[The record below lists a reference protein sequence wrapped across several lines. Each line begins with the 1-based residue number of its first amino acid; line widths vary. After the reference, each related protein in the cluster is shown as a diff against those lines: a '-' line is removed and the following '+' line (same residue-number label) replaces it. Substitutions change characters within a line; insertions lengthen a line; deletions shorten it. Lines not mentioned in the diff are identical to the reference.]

1 MVNTR
6 KLLGI
11 MAEQG
16 ITQKVL
22 ANELQ
27 RAENTVSAKIRGL
40 KPFDTDEA
48 LKVCDVLNIT
58 DNAEKAEIFLSHPYQ
73 K

>member
-11 MAEQG
+11 MAERG
-16 ITQKVL
+16 VTQKGL
-22 ANELQ
+22 AKKLN
-27 RAENTVSAKIRGL
+27 RSENTISSKIRGIT
-40 KPFDTDEA
+40 PFDTQEA
-48 LKVCDVLNIT
+48 QEICDFLHIT
-58 DNAEKAEIFLSHPYQ
+58 DNAERAEIFLTKSSQ

>member
-11 MAEQG
+11 MAERG
-16 ITQKVL
+16 VTQKSL
-22 ANELQ
+22 AKQL
-27 RAENTVSAKIRGL
+27 RRSENTVSAKIRGL

-48 LKVCDVLNIT
+48 QEICDILVIT
-58 DNAEKAEIFLSHPYQ
+58 DNVEKSEIFLSKPSQ